1 MGTRVY
7 LGNLDPRASEA
18 EVEDEFIRFGKL
30 RSVWVAR
37 KPPGFAFI
45 DFEDPRD
52 ADDAVRE
59 LNGRNGWRVEFSR
72 AERGGGGRGGGG
84 GGFGGGRGGGGPPGE
99 RRCYECGEV
108 GHMARDCRNR
118 GGGPPPG
125 RGRSPPERYGGGDR
139 YRERSRSP
147 DRGRV
152 RRSPSPYGRRS
163 VSPPRRG
170 GSRSPVRPR
179 SGSAS
184 PPRR

>member
-84 GGFGGGRGGGGPPGE
+84 GARSDIWLVTAGTVVEVPLQAAAGVHPRGTAAVTGTARGPAALTVVVLGGVLHP
-99 RRCYECGEV
+99 
-108 GHMARDCRNR
+108 MA
-118 GGGPPPG
+118 
-125 RGRSPPERYGGGDR
+125 
-139 YRERSRSP
+139 
-147 DRGRV
+147 
-152 RRSPSPYGRRS
+152 
-163 VSPPRRG
+163 
-170 GSRSPVRPR
+170 
-179 SGSAS
+179 AAQ
-184 PPRR
+184 